1 MKRLKWAKM
10 SLNQNY
16 RYLSYLMLG
25 IGIIGVVFFFPM
37 QINSRYTCLYHRLT
51 QPDNHSVIMQKMSGY
66 SGDSLTGSCDPQ
78 STKIASNQSHTKHER
93 SVTEFHSSELLDRY
107 IHGYAWFWWG
117 SILLLAF
124 TFYLGKQQKQSG
136 NTKR

>member
-1 MKRLKWAKM
+1 MN
-10 SLNQNY
+10 LNQNY
-16 RYLSYLMLG
+16 RYLFYLMLG
-25 IGIIGVVFFFPM
+25 IGIVGVVFFFPM

-51 QPDNHSVIMQKMSGY
+51 QPDNPSVIIQKISGC
-66 SGDSLTGSCDPQ
+66 SGDSLTGSCHPQ
-78 STKIASNQSHTKHER
+78 SNKVASNQTNINHES
-93 SVTEFHSSELLDRY
+93 SVTEFHTSDLLNRY

-136 NTKR
+136 NNKE